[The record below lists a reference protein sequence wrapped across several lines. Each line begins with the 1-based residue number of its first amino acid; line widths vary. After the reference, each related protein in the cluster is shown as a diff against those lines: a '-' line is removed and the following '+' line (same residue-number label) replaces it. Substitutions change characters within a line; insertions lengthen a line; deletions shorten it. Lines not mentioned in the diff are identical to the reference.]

1 VTKPPTPVDGSSWLR
16 RLVDRAGYQSLVTV
30 DQLVF
35 SAIAFVV
42 QAAAIPVSTDA
53 EYGIF
58 TLIVMVQTGQW
69 YVSRAVTSEP
79 MLVSRTAAST
89 DPKALRPP
97 AATALALGLLIGVCS
112 LIAALFLDGTAR
124 DLLLI
129 QAVASPFLGVL
140 DHARYVGYGRQRP
153 LLSLALDGAWLVVF
167 AGGAATFA
175 LVDHLDVT
183 RTYVLWAITG
193 ILVSLAAVVATGT
206 PFSLGSVTGW
216 ISGQRK
222 LIPGFLIDALYLA
235 AGIYATF
242 GMAIW
247 ATGLDGYGLLR
258 KAMTPI
264 TAMTVLFVGIGN
276 ALLAHLAGRSAKD
289 VVRAPAIVSLLA
301 AGVCAAGML
310 IVAVLPAG
318 LMSTLLK
325 ADWSTLEPVVLILLV
340 YAFLLASGQTAM
352 VAAKASGRPWVGP
365 RVRTIQLICEL
376 ALIALL
382 GTRFGVAGAA
392 TGMALAWAIGATI
405 AWIGLTRH
413 ARADSAKTVAAE

>member
-1 VTKPPTPVDGSSWLR
+1 MTKPAPSLIR
-16 RLVDRAGYQSLVTV
+16 KLVDRAGYQSLVTV

-42 QAAAIPVSTDA
+42 QAAALPISGDA

-58 TLIVMVQTGQW
+58 SLIVMVQTGQW
-69 YVSRAVTSEP
+69 YVSRAIASEP
-79 MLVSRTAAST
+79 MLVARTASSN

-97 AATALALGLLIGVCS
+97 AATALTLGLVIGVCA
-112 LIAALFLDGTAR
+112 LIVALFLDGTAR

-140 DHARYVGYGRQRP
+140 DHARYVGYGKQRP
-153 LLSLALDGAWLVVF
+153 LLSLALDGGWLIVF
-167 AGGAATFA
+167 AGAAGTFA
-175 LVDHLDVT
+175 LVDHLDVS
-183 RTYVLWAITG
+183 RMYLVWAITG
-193 ILVSLAAVVATGT
+193 ILATLAAIVLTGA
-206 PFSLGSVTGW
+206 PFSLGSVVGW
-216 ISGQRK
+216 IKEQRK
-222 LIPGFLIDALYLA
+222 LIPGFLIDAVYLA

-301 AGVCAAGML
+301 AGVSGIGML
-310 IVAVLPAG
+310 IVLVLPTE
-318 LMSTLLK
+318 LMSTFLK
-325 ADWSTLEPVVLILLV
+325 TDWTKLEPVVLILLV
-340 YAFLLASGQTAM
+340 YALLLASGQTAM
-352 VAAKASGRPWVGP
+352 VAAKASGRAWVGP
-365 RVRTIQLICEL
+365 RVRTIQLLCEL

-382 GTRFGVAGAA
+382 GTQFGVIGAA
-392 TGMALAWAIGATI
+392 CGMALAWAIGAAI

-413 ARADSAKTVAAE
+413 ARADTEKAAAATAE